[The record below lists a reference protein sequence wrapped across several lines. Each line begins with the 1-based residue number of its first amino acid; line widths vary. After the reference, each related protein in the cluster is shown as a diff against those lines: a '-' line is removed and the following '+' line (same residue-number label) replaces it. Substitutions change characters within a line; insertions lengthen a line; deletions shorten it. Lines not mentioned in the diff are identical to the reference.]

1 MKRLIFSLLYCDGNF
16 MLSRNFRL
24 QKVGS
29 IDWVF
34 KNYDIENITNYIDE
48 LMLINLSREKN
59 SNKLFLNN
67 LKKLS
72 KKTFIP
78 ITVGGKIESEKDVEN
93 LLDSGA
99 DKVLINTLFFKNPKM
114 CQSISKR
121 YGKQFLMGSID
132 YARPK
137 KKVKVFD
144 SSTGKFSSLGIG
156 KWIDHLLKF
165 GAGEVLL
172 QSMDHDGTGNG
183 IDLQILKSINKKK
196 YPLILMGGVGN
207 HDHIVN
213 ALKNKNI
220 DAISTANI
228 FNFIGNEFLN
238 IRHVLEKK
246 IGLPKKTNMK
256 IQNFKYFFK

>member
-48 LMLINLSREKN
+48 FMLINLSREKN

-121 YGKQFLMGSID
+121 TSLPFNN
-132 YARPK
+132 R
-137 KKVKVFD
+137 
-144 SSTGKFSSLGIG
+144 SSTGA
-156 KWIDHLLKF
+156 
-165 GAGEVLL
+165 AGV
-172 QSMDHDGTGNG
+172 
-183 IDLQILKSINKKK
+183 
-196 YPLILMGGVGN
+196 P
-207 HDHIVN
+207 
-213 ALKNKNI
+213 
-220 DAISTANI
+220 
-228 FNFIGNEFLN
+228 
-238 IRHVLEKK
+238 
-246 IGLPKKTNMK
+246 
-256 IQNFKYFFK
+256 

>member
-114 CQSISKR
+114 CQKCAKKR
-121 YGKQFLMGSID
+121 
-132 YARPK
+132 
-137 KKVKVFD
+137 
-144 SSTGKFSSLGIG
+144 SLH
-156 KWIDHLLKF
+156 WLRLK
-165 GAGEVLL
+165 L
-172 QSMDHDGTGNG
+172 
-183 IDLQILKSINKKK
+183 NKK
-196 YPLILMGGVGN
+196 
-207 HDHIVN
+207 HE
-213 ALKNKNI
+213 
-220 DAISTANI
+220 SS
-228 FNFIGNEFLN
+228 
-238 IRHVLEKK
+238 
-246 IGLPKKTNMK
+246 
-256 IQNFKYFFK
+256 